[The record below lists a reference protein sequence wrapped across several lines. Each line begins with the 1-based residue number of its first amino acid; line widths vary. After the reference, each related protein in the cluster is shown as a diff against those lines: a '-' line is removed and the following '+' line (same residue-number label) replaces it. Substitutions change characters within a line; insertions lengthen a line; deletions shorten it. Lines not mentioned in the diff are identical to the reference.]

1 MASARMSL
9 GSIFGAVSQ
18 TAGTIT
24 STLETVNHAVGMA
37 NEAISNMAIQQKV
50 RSKLD
55 NETFQT
61 TVLIEKSKEL
71 AETTLEGAKFRDQ
84 SEAHAQAYDSAFNQL
99 AAILNKK

>member
-55 NETFQT
+55 NAAFEA

-71 AETTLEGAKFRDQ
+71 AEVTLDGAKFRAQ
-84 SEAHAQAYDSAFNQL
+84 SEAHAQAYDQAFAQYV
-99 AAILNKK
+99 AVLNKK